1 MNLGDILRSARI
13 ASSVASLLLAGI
25 VSPLACY
32 AVSPSVDHP
41 LDALTPQEY
50 WTVYDTLQSEGHVHE
65 KTLFASVLLHEPD
78 KETVLAWTPGSPI
91 ERKADVVLVEA
102 GKSYA
107 AVVDIAAKRSEGFHQ
122 LKGENGPFTAE
133 EEDAVDAE
141 VKKDPRL
148 LEALKKRGITDLRF
162 VVCYVIPGGYLGL
175 PEQKN
180 PEDRI
185 AFGGCMNAHGAISGD
200 WDREIGG
207 IFFTADMTTK
217 KVLRVVDYGAI
228 PTPETTGIYDGMGG
242 AALPGTKPI
251 DVTQPMGPSFTIE
264 KGLVSWQHW
273 RFRFRLDPRQ
283 GPVLSMVSIEDQ
295 GKLRSVMYEGSLSE
309 MYVPYQDPEET
320 WNSHVFLDAG
330 EYFMDTGLG
339 LIKPLVAGVDCPAY
353 ATFFSGFFYKENG
366 SPFERPQLACL
377 FERTKGD
384 PIWRHGD
391 INGTFGRP
399 TRELVLRTVATVGNY
414 DYVLDWR
421 FGQDG
426 AITVG
431 VGATGILEVKPVV
444 DTDVSKSMSAN
455 LTDKDAPGGA
465 VEFGHLVAPG
475 TDAVNHDHFFSF
487 RLDLDVD
494 GTKNNFMVDK
504 LVPYKIPASRNPGSN
519 EAYGRHW
526 IWAMK
531 PTMPATEG
539 EAKEDVSL
547 QHPEMWRFAS
557 ADKKGPMGYPTSFEI
572 MAGETGTSLIPGDEW
587 PQKRAGFSEHQLW
600 VTPYEPDER
609 YAAGKYV
616 TGSRGTDGLAVWT
629 KKNRPI
635 MNTDIVAWYTMG
647 FHHAPRAEDWPQ
659 MPIMWHE
666 FQIRP
671 YDFFPKNPTMDLPM
685 VP

>member
-1 MNLGDILRSARI
+1 MRSALRTL
-13 ASSVASLLLAGI
+13 SVAFLLFIFIFFPSAVL
-25 VSPLACY
+25 
-32 AVSPSVDHP
+32 AVSPSVNHP

-50 WTVYDTLQSEGHVHE
+50 WAIYGTLQAEGHLHD
-65 KTLFASVLLHEPD
+65 KTIFASVLLHEPD
-78 KETVLAWTPGSPI
+78 KATVLAWTPGTPI
-91 ERKADVVLVEA
+91 ERRADVVLVDG

-107 AVVDIAAKRSEGFHQ
+107 ALVDIDAKKSLDFHE
-122 LKGENGPFTAE
+122 LKGEQGPFTSAE
-133 EEDAVDAE
+133 EDDVNSEI
-141 VKKDPRL
+141 KKDPRIIN
-148 LEALKKRGITDLRF
+148 ALKKRGITDLRLIT
-162 VVCYVIPGGYLGL
+162 CYVIPGGYLAL
-175 PEQKN
+175 PEQTKA
-180 PEDRI
+180 PDARI
-185 AFGGCMNAHGAISGD
+185 AFGGCMNAEGTISGP

-207 IFFTADMTTK
+207 IFFTADMGTK
-217 KVLRVVDYGAI
+217 KVLRVEDFGPI
-228 PTPETTGIYDGMGG
+228 PSSPTTGIYDGMGG
-242 AALPGTKPI
+242 NALPGTKPLVM
-251 DVTQPMGPSFTIE
+251 DQPEGPSFTIN

-283 GPVLSMVSIEDQ
+283 GPVLSMVGLEDQ
-295 GKLRSVMYEGSLSE
+295 GKVRSVMYEGALSE

-339 LIKPLVAGVDCPAY
+339 IIKPLVAGIDCPAY

-366 SPFERPQLACL
+366 TPFERPQLACL
-377 FERTKGD
+377 FERSKGD

-391 INGTFGRP
+391 QNGTFGRP

-414 DYVLDWR
+414 DYVMDWR
-421 FGQDG
+421 FGQDD

-444 DTDVSKSMSAN
+444 DTDVSKGMSAN
-455 LTDKDAPGGA
+455 LQDKNAPGGA
-465 VEFGHLVAPG
+465 VEFGHLIAPG
-475 TDAVNHDHFFSF
+475 TDAVDHDHFFSF

-504 LVPYKIPASRNPGSN
+504 LVKYKIPANK
-519 EAYGRHW
+519 EVYGRHY

-539 EAKEDVSL
+539 DAKEDVSL
-547 QHPEMWRFAS
+547 EHPSMWRFAS
-557 ADKKGPMGYPTSFEI
+557 SDKRGPMGYPTSFEI
-572 MAGETGTSLIPGDEW
+572 MAGETATSLLPSDEW

-600 VTPYEPDER
+600 VTPYQPDER

-616 TGSRGTDGLAVWT
+616 TGSKGTDGLAVWT
-629 KKNRPI
+629 KKNRSI
-635 MNTDIVAWYTMG
+635 MNTDIVAWYTVG

-671 YDFFPKNPTMDLPM
+671 YDFFPKNPAMDLPM
-685 VP
+685 RP

>member
-1 MNLGDILRSARI
+1 MTVGESLKSASK
-13 ASSVASLLLAGI
+13 ALALACLLLAC
-25 VSPLACY
+25 VVFPFTAK
-32 AVSPSVDHP
+32 ATAPTVDHP

-50 WTVYDTLQSEGHVHE
+50 WIVYKTLQSEGHLHE
-65 KTLFASVLLHEPD
+65 KTIFASVLLHEPD
-78 KETVLAWTPGSPI
+78 KQYVLAWKPGEPI
-91 ERKADVVLVEA
+91 ERKADVVLVDE

-107 AVVDIAAKRSEGFHQ
+107 ALVDIVAKKSVSFAQ
-122 LKGENGPFTAE
+122 LKGEQGPFTSAE
-133 EEDAVDAE
+133 EEEVDAE
-141 VKKDPRL
+141 VKKDPRMV
-148 LEALKKRGITDLRF
+148 EALKKRGLTDLRLIT
-162 VVCYVIPGGYLGL
+162 CYVIPGGYLGL

-185 AFGGCMNAHGAISGD
+185 AFGGCMNAVDTISGP

-207 IFFTADMTTK
+207 IFFTADMGTK
-217 KVLRVVDYGAI
+217 KVLRINDYGVI
-228 PTPETTGIYDGMGG
+228 PPSPTTGIYDGMGG
-242 AALPGTKPI
+242 DALPGTKPI
-251 DVTQPMGPSFTIE
+251 DVTQPVGPSFTID

-283 GPVLSMVSIEDQ
+283 GPVLSMVGLEDQ
-295 GKLRSVMYEGSLSE
+295 GKIRSVMYEGALSE

-339 LIKPLVAGVDCPAY
+339 IIKPLVAGIDCPDY

-366 SPFERPQLACL
+366 MPFERPQLACL

-391 INGTFGRP
+391 PNGTFGRP

-421 FGQDG
+421 FGQDE

-444 DTDVSKSMSAN
+444 DTDVSKGMSAN
-455 LTDKDAPGGA
+455 LTDKDAPGGP
-465 VEFGHLVAPG
+465 VEFGHLIAPG
-475 TDAVNHDHFFSF
+475 TDAVDHDHFFSF

-494 GTKNNFMVDK
+494 GVKNNFMVDK
-504 LVPYKIPASRNPGSN
+504 LVPYKIPLSRNPGSS

-539 EAKEDVSL
+539 DAKEDVSL
-547 QHPEMWRFAS
+547 QHPAMWRFAS
-557 ADKKGPMGYPTSFEI
+557 SDKKGPMGYPTSFEI
-572 MAGETGTSLIPGDEW
+572 MAGETGVSLLPGDEW
-587 PQKRAGFSEHQLW
+587 PQKRARFSEHQLW
-600 VTPYEPDER
+600 VTPYDPDER

-616 TGSRGTDGLAVWT
+616 TGSRGTDGLGAWT
-629 KKNRPI
+629 KKNRSI
-635 MNTDIVAWYTMG
+635 MDTDIVAWYTVG

-671 YDFFPKNPTMDLPM
+671 YDFFPKNPAMDLPLK
-685 VP
+685 P